1 MERAHVWIPWIIP
14 LGALTLGLATVAWA
28 FARLASDSS
37 PRGSTSTGPGRPR
50 TPIPVAFAI
59 TDSATMIDF
68 AGPWEVFQ
76 DVMLDEGS
84 SHAAIMPFRLY
95 TVGDVREPVTVT
107 GGMKVVPDYTFA
119 DAPPPKVVV
128 VGAQRGSPALLKWL
142 QAVAARRDTDVV
154 MSVCTGAFKLGDA
167 GLLDGK
173 AATTH
178 HDFFDSFS
186 ERFPRVELKPGRRF
200 VQSDDRIF
208 TAGGL
213 TSGVD
218 LALHIVARYYG
229 EAVASK
235 TAAYMEYQGTGWR
248 SGDSGK

>member
-1 MERAHVWIPWIIP
+1 MERAHVWIAWVVP
-14 LGALTLGLATVAWA
+14 LGALTIGLATLAWA
-28 FARLASDSS
+28 FGRVGNGLPRAAAPTAANRAR
-37 PRGSTSTGPGRPR
+37 P
-50 TPIPVAFAI
+50 PIPVAFAI

-76 DVMLDEGS
+76 DVMLDEGG
-84 SHAAIMPFRLY
+84 SHDEMMPFRLY
-95 TVGDVREPVTVT
+95 TVGDSREPVTVT
-107 GGMKVVPDYTFA
+107 GGMKVVPDYAFS
-119 DAPPPKVVV
+119 DAPAPKIVV
-128 VGAQRGSPALLKWL
+128 VGAQRGSPALLAWL
-142 QAVAARRDTDVV
+142 QSVAARRDTDIV

-178 HDFFDSFS
+178 HDFFEAFAQ
-186 ERFPRVELKPGRRF
+186 RFPRVDLKRGRRF

-229 EAVASK
+229 ESVASK
-235 TAAYMEYQGTGWR
+235 TAAYMEYHSAGWR
-248 SGDSGK
+248 TGEADK

>member
-1 MERAHVWIPWIIP
+1 VDRAHVWIAWVVP
-14 LGALTLGLATVAWA
+14 LSALTLGLATMAWA
-28 FARLASDSS
+28 FARVAGDGSSRASAS
-37 PRGSTSTGPGRPR
+37 GGVTRPA

-76 DVMLDEGS
+76 DVMLDEGA
-84 SHAAIMPFRLY
+84 SHDEMMPFRLY
-95 TVGDVREPVTVT
+95 TVGDSREAVTVT
-107 GGMKVVPDYTFA
+107 GGMKVVPDYTFS
-119 DAPPPKVVV
+119 DVPPPKIVV

-142 QAVAARRDTDVV
+142 QSVAARRDTDVV

-173 AATTH
+173 PATTH
-178 HDFFDSFS
+178 HDFFDSFAQ
-186 ERFPRVELKPGRRF
+186 RFPRVELKRGRRF
-200 VQSDDRIF
+200 VQSDDRVF

-229 EAVASK
+229 DAVAQK
-235 TAAYMEYQGTGWR
+235 TARYMEYEGTGWR
-248 SGDSGK
+248 SGKAR